1 MLYNK
6 NTLKISQE
14 GYMIT
19 VKQLLKSK
27 GSSEVWSVAPDAS
40 VYDALNLMSE
50 KNVGALPVVEG
61 GKLVGVISERDYARK
76 VVLKKKSSLNT
87 PVSEIMTP
95 RVFSVQIGQ
104 KMTEAMGL
112 MSEKRVRHIP
122 VMDDDQLV
130 GIISIGDVLKEI
142 VAAQETYIK
151 DLENYID
158 GRGYGQ

>member
-1 MLYNK
+1 
-6 NTLKISQE
+6 
-14 GYMIT
+14 MIT

-27 GSSEVWSVAPDAS
+27 GSSEVWSVVPDAS
-40 VYDALNLMSE
+40 VYDALKLMGE

-76 VVLKKKSSLNT
+76 VVLKGKSSLQT

-95 RVFSVQIGQ
+95 RVFSVQLGQ
-104 KMTEAMGL
+104 KMTEAMAI

-122 VMDDDQLV
+122 VMDDEQIV

-142 VAAQETYIK
+142 IAAQETYIK

>member
-1 MLYNK
+1 
-6 NTLKISQE
+6 
-14 GYMIT
+14 MIT

-27 GSSEVWSVAPDAS
+27 GSSEVWSVVPDAS

-61 GKLVGVISERDYARK
+61 EKLVGVISERDYARK
-76 VVLKKKSSLNT
+76 VVLKKRSSLNT

-95 RVFSVQIGQ
+95 RVFSVQLGA
-104 KMTEAMGL
+104 KMTEAMAL

-122 VMDDDQLV
+122 VMDDDKLV

-142 VAAQETYIK
+142 ISAQETYIK

>member
-1 MLYNK
+1 
-6 NTLKISQE
+6 
-14 GYMIT
+14 MIT

-61 GKLVGVISERDYARK
+61 EKLVGVISERDYARK
-76 VVLKKKSSLNT
+76 VILKEKSSLNT
-87 PVSEIMTP
+87 PVSDIMTP
-95 RVFSVQIGQ
+95 RVFSVQLGE
-104 KMTEAMGL
+104 KMTEAMAL

-122 VMDDDQLV
+122 VMDGEQLV

-142 VAAQETYIK
+142 IAAQETYIK

>member
-1 MLYNK
+1 MV
-6 NTLKISQE
+6 
-14 GYMIT
+14 T

-27 GSSEVWSVAPDAS
+27 DSTEVWSAAPETS
-40 VYDALNLMSE
+40 VFDALRLMSE

-61 GKLVGVISERDYARK
+61 TKLVGVISERDYARK
-76 VVLKKKSSLNT
+76 VVLMGKSSLNT

-95 RVFSVQIGQ
+95 RVYCVHPAQ
-104 KMTEAMGL
+104 KMAECMQL
-112 MSEKRVRHIP
+112 MTEKRVRHLP
-122 VMDDDQLV
+122 VLDDEQLV

-142 VAAQETYIK
+142 ISEQETYIK

>member
-1 MLYNK
+1 MV
-6 NTLKISQE
+6 
-14 GYMIT
+14 T

-27 GSSEVWSVAPDAS
+27 NSSEVWSITPDAS

-50 KNVGALPVVEG
+50 KNIGALPVVEG
-61 GKLVGVISERDYARK
+61 EKLVGVISERDYARK
-76 VVLKKKSSLNT
+76 VVLKKRSSLNT

-95 RVFSVQIGQ
+95 RVFSVQLGQ
-104 KMTEAMGL
+104 KMTEAMAI

-122 VMDDDQLV
+122 VMDGENLV

-142 VAAQETYIK
+142 ITAQETYIK

>member
-1 MLYNK
+1 MV
-6 NTLKISQE
+6 
-14 GYMIT
+14 T

-27 GSSEVWSVAPDAS
+27 SNSEVWSVAPNTS
-40 VYDALNLMSE
+40 VYDALALMSE
-50 KNVGALPVVEG
+50 KNVGALPVVEKE
-61 GKLVGVISERDYARK
+61 KLVGVISERDYARK
-76 VVLKKKSSLNT
+76 VILKSKSSLQT

-104 KMTEAMGL
+104 KMSECMAI

-122 VMDDDQLV
+122 VMDGDRLV

-142 VAAQETYIK
+142 ISAQEIYIK

>member
-1 MLYNK
+1 MV
-6 NTLKISQE
+6 
-14 GYMIT
+14 T

-27 GSSEVWSVAPDAS
+27 SSSEVWSVAPDAS

-61 GKLVGVISERDYARK
+61 EKLVGVISERDYARK
-76 VVLKKKSSLNT
+76 VVLKQRSSLQT

-95 RVFSVQIGQ
+95 RVFSVQLDQ
-104 KMTEAMGL
+104 KMTECMAI

-122 VMDDDQLV
+122 VMDGDQLV

-142 VAAQETYIK
+142 ISAQETYIK